1 MIRFIINIYKYFLC
15 SIFVLVFLSS
25 HSYSQD
31 DVDVNNENAE
41 SNNSVKN
48 NFPIV
53 VIDMQYIVA
62 RSSAAVEVRKELD
75 RLKKEYTAIVTK
87 EEEELKLLQDE
98 LGVQRSILPVDEFN
112 KLEQDFRS
120 RVEKLQSVIAEK
132 NKELE
137 QILKKS
143 INIIQRKSI
152 QIITNIARERGLA
165 AVLDTS
171 TVVLAADSINISKI
185 VIENL
190 NKEMPSIDIDE
201 LKKSGKD
208 EPGE

>member
-1 MIRFIINIYKYFLC
+1 MIRFIINIYKYSLC
-15 SIFVLVFLSS
+15 SIVVLVFLSS

-62 RSSAAVEVRKELD
+62 RSAAAVEVRKELD

-201 LKKSGKD
+201 LKKPSKD
-208 EPGE
+208 ETGE

>member
-1 MIRFIINIYKYFLC
+1 MIRFIKNIYQYSLC
-15 SIFVLVFLSS
+15 SIVVLVFLSS

>member
-1 MIRFIINIYKYFLC
+1 MVRFIINIYKYFLC
-15 SIFVLVFLSS
+15 SIVVLVFLSS

-31 DVDVNNENAE
+31 DVDVNNENAA
-41 SNNSVKN
+41 SNNSVKS

-62 RSSAAVEVRKELD
+62 RSAAAVEVRNELD

-152 QIITNIARERGLA
+152 QIITNIASERGLA

-185 VIENL
+185 VKNFECQAL
-190 NKEMPSIDIDE
+190 
-201 LKKSGKD
+201 
-208 EPGE
+208 

>member
-31 DVDVNNENAE
+31 DVDVNNENAA

-48 NFPIV
+48 SFPIV

-62 RSSAAVEVRKELD
+62 RSAAAVEVRNELD

-120 RVEKLQSVIAEK
+120 RVEKLQAVIAEK

>member
-15 SIFVLVFLSS
+15 SIFVLVFLSL

-31 DVDVNNENAE
+31 DVDVNNENAA

-53 VIDMQYIVA
+53 VIDMQYIVS
-62 RSSAAVEVRKELD
+62 RSAAAVEVRKELD

-137 QILKKS
+137 RILKKS

-165 AVLDTS
+165 VVLDTS

-208 EPGE
+208 ETGE

>member
-1 MIRFIINIYKYFLC
+1 MIRLIKNIYQYSLC
-15 SIFVLVFLSS
+15 SIVVLVFLSS

-31 DVDVNNENAE
+31 DVDVNNENAA

-48 NFPIV
+48 SFPIA

-62 RSSAAVEVRKELD
+62 RSAAAVGARKELD
-75 RLKKEYTAIVTK
+75 RLKKEYTSMVAK

-201 LKKSGKD
+201 LKKSSKD
-208 EPGE
+208 KPGE

>member
-1 MIRFIINIYKYFLC
+1 MIRFIINIYKYSLC
-15 SIFVLVFLSS
+15 SIVVLVFLSS
-25 HSYSQD
+25 HLYSQD
-31 DVDVNNENAE
+31 DVDVNNENTA

-48 NFPIV
+48 HFPIV
-53 VIDMQYIVA
+53 VIDMQYIVS
-62 RSSAAVEVRKELD
+62 RSAAAVEVRKELD
-75 RLKKEYTAIVTK
+75 RLKNEYTAIVTK

-152 QIITNIARERGLA
+152 QIITNIAKERGLA

-171 TVVLAADSINISKI
+171 TVVLAADSINISEI

-190 NKEMPSIDIDE
+190 NKEMPSIDIGE

-208 EPGE
+208 KPGE

>member
-1 MIRFIINIYKYFLC
+1 MIRFIINIYKYSLC
-15 SIFVLVFLSS
+15 SIVVLVFLSS

-62 RSSAAVEVRKELD
+62 RSAAAVGVRKELD
-75 RLKKEYTAIVTK
+75 RLKKEYTSMVAK

-201 LKKSGKD
+201 LKKSSKD

>member
-1 MIRFIINIYKYFLC
+1 MIRFIINIYKYSLC
-15 SIFVLVFLSS
+15 SIVVLVFLSS

-31 DVDVNNENAE
+31 DVDVNNENAA
-41 SNNSVKN
+41 SNNNVKN

-62 RSSAAVEVRKELD
+62 RSAAAVEVRKELD

-137 QILKKS
+137 QILKNS

-201 LKKSGKD
+201 LKKSSKD

>member
-1 MIRFIINIYKYFLC
+1 MIRLIKNIYQYSLC
-15 SIFVLVFLSS
+15 SIVVLVFLSS

-31 DVDVNNENAE
+31 DVDVNNESAA
-41 SNNSVKN
+41 SNNSVKS

-62 RSSAAVEVRKELD
+62 RSAAAVEVRNELD

-201 LKKSGKD
+201 LKNPSKD
-208 EPGE
+208 KTGE

>member
-1 MIRFIINIYKYFLC
+1 M
-15 SIFVLVFLSS
+15 FLSS

-31 DVDVNNENAE
+31 DVDVNNESAA
-41 SNNSVKN
+41 SNNSVKS

-62 RSSAAVEVRKELD
+62 RSAAAVEVRNELD

-120 RVEKLQSVIAEK
+120 RVEKLQSVIAKK

-137 QILKKS
+137 HILKKS

-152 QIITNIARERGLA
+152 QIITNIARERGLV

>member
-201 LKKSGKD
+201 LKKSSKD

>member
-15 SIFVLVFLSS
+15 SIVVLVFLSS

-31 DVDVNNENAE
+31 DVDVNNENAA

-48 NFPIV
+48 SFPIV

-120 RVEKLQSVIAEK
+120 RVEKLQSVIAKK

-201 LKKSGKD
+201 LKKSSKD

>member
-1 MIRFIINIYKYFLC
+1 MIRLIKNIYQYSLC
-15 SIFVLVFLSS
+15 SIVVLVFLSS

-62 RSSAAVEVRKELD
+62 RSAAAVEVRNELD

>member
-1 MIRFIINIYKYFLC
+1 MIRLIKNIYQYSLC
-15 SIFVLVFLSS
+15 SIVVLVFLSS

-62 RSSAAVEVRKELD
+62 RSAAAVEVRKKLD

>member
-1 MIRFIINIYKYFLC
+1 MIRFIINIYKHSLC
-15 SIFVLVFLSS
+15 SIVVLVFLSS

-62 RSSAAVEVRKELD
+62 RSAAAVGVRKELD

-120 RVEKLQSVIAEK
+120 RVEKLQAVIAEK

-201 LKKSGKD
+201 LEKPSKD
-208 EPGE
+208 ETGE

>member
-1 MIRFIINIYKYFLC
+1 MIRFIINIYKYSLC
-15 SIFVLVFLSS
+15 SIVVLVFLSS
-25 HSYSQD
+25 HLYSQD

-62 RSSAAVEVRKELD
+62 RSAAAVEVRNELD

-120 RVEKLQSVIAEK
+120 RVEKLQSVVAEK

-143 INIIQRKSI
+143 VNIIQRKSI

-201 LKKSGKD
+201 LKKSSKD
-208 EPGE
+208 KPGE

>member
-1 MIRFIINIYKYFLC
+1 MIRLIKNIYQYSLC
-15 SIFVLVFLSS
+15 SIVVLVFLSS

-62 RSSAAVEVRKELD
+62 RSAAAVEVRKELD

>member
-1 MIRFIINIYKYFLC
+1 MIRFIINIYKYSLC
-15 SIFVLVFLSS
+15 SIVVLVFLSS

-31 DVDVNNENAE
+31 DVDVNNENAA

-48 NFPIV
+48 SFPIV

-62 RSSAAVEVRKELD
+62 RSAAAVEVRNELD

>member
-31 DVDVNNENAE
+31 DVDVNNENAA

-62 RSSAAVEVRKELD
+62 RSAAAVEVRNELD

-87 EEEELKLLQDE
+87 EEEALKLLQDE

-201 LKKSGKD
+201 LKKSSKD

>member
-1 MIRFIINIYKYFLC
+1 MIRLIKNIYQYSLC
-15 SIFVLVFLSS
+15 SIVVLVFLSS

-62 RSSAAVEVRKELD
+62 RSAAAVEVRKKLD

-201 LKKSGKD
+201 LEKPSKD
-208 EPGE
+208 ETGE

>member
-1 MIRFIINIYKYFLC
+1 MIRLIKNIYHYSLC
-15 SIFVLVFLSS
+15 SIVVLVFLSS

-31 DVDVNNENAE
+31 DVDVNNENAA

-48 NFPIV
+48 SFPIV

-62 RSSAAVEVRKELD
+62 RSAAAVEVRNELD

-152 QIITNIARERGLA
+152 QIVTNIARERGLA

-201 LKKSGKD
+201 LKKSSKD

>member
-1 MIRFIINIYKYFLC
+1 MIRFIINIYKYSLC
-15 SIFVLVFLSS
+15 SIVVLVFLSS

-62 RSSAAVEVRKELD
+62 RSAAAVEVRNELD

-201 LKKSGKD
+201 LKKPSKD
-208 EPGE
+208 ETGE

>member
-1 MIRFIINIYKYFLC
+1 MIRFIINIYKYSLC
-15 SIFVLVFLSS
+15 LIVVLVFLSS

-31 DVDVNNENAE
+31 DVDVNNENAA

-62 RSSAAVEVRKELD
+62 RSAAAVEVRNELD

-98 LGVQRSILPVDEFN
+98 LGVQRSILPVGEFN

>member
-15 SIFVLVFLSS
+15 SIVVLVFLSS

-31 DVDVNNENAE
+31 DVDVNNENAA
-41 SNNSVKN
+41 SNNNVKN

-62 RSSAAVEVRKELD
+62 RSAAAVEVRKELD

>member
-1 MIRFIINIYKYFLC
+1 MIRFIINIYKYSLC
-15 SIFVLVFLSS
+15 SIVVLVFLSS

-62 RSSAAVEVRKELD
+62 RSAAAVEVRNELD

-98 LGVQRSILPVDEFN
+98 LGVQRSILPVGEFN

-201 LKKSGKD
+201 LKKSSKD

>member
-1 MIRFIINIYKYFLC
+1 MIRFIINIYKYSLC
-15 SIFVLVFLSS
+15 LIVVLVFLSS

-98 LGVQRSILPVDEFN
+98 LGVQRSILPVGEFN

-201 LKKSGKD
+201 LKKSSKD

>member
-1 MIRFIINIYKYFLC
+1 M
-15 SIFVLVFLSS
+15 
-25 HSYSQD
+25 
-31 DVDVNNENAE
+31 
-41 SNNSVKN
+41 
-48 NFPIV
+48 
-53 VIDMQYIVA
+53 
-62 RSSAAVEVRKELD
+62 
-75 RLKKEYTAIVTK
+75 
-87 EEEELKLLQDE
+87 
-98 LGVQRSILPVDEFN
+98 
-112 KLEQDFRS
+112 
-120 RVEKLQSVIAEK
+120 
-132 NKELE
+132 
-137 QILKKS
+137 KKS